1 MNLSLNSMSI
11 KNYLLSLCL
20 GVNLLSGVSNICCA
34 QSDTPPPIDIV
45 LCVDLSGSTNGIIE
59 HIRNH
64 FWHFVQELEQLQPR
78 PDYRFG
84 FVGYSRPSFGKDNAY
99 VKVIRDLSYD
109 NESLSNEMF
118 SLKAVVE
125 QGSQFVGAALMNCI
139 KNLRWSKE
147 DNAVK
152 VIFLTGNGF
161 VNADG
166 KTYKKACELAAMR
179 GIIIHSLYWQSYT
192 LPRELPGWREIAGA
206 AGGKFFNVNVGYNHT
221 GIDTGFDTQK
231 LSSLN
236 EELNSTYLYYGKDG
250 KTRYKMMAAQDEN
263 ILEVSP
269 RGFRYRMAYK
279 TSARYQKKNSSWDLV
294 DLFSKL
300 DTLEKRNFDTELLP
314 DSLQKM
320 NDSRFYEFIVQ
331 KNELRNQVLAKIH
344 KLVKARETQEREA
357 LRIRLEEQ
365 KRRNEPP
372 DEIKPS
378 IDNLILMLMVEEARK
393 KGFTKN

>member
-1 MNLSLNSMSI
+1 MSSMEH
-11 KNYLLSLCL
+11 KKYFLVLLLAAVL
-20 GVNLLSGVSNICCA
+20 FSGEGNDCRA
-34 QSDTPPPIDIV
+34 QSDNPPPVDIV
-45 LCVDLSGSTNGIIE
+45 FCIDLSGSTNGIIE

-64 FWHFVQELEQLQPR
+64 LWHFVHEAEQLQPQAN
-78 PDYRFG
+78 YRFG

-109 NESLSNEMF
+109 NEALSSEMF
-118 SLKAVVE
+118 ALKPVVE

-139 KNLRWSKE
+139 KEMHWSKE

-152 VIFLTGNGF
+152 VIFLAGNGF

-166 KTYKKACELAAMR
+166 NTYKKASELAATR
-179 GIIIHSLYWQSYT
+179 GIVIHSLYWQSYT
-192 LPRELPGWREIAGA
+192 LPRELPGWREIAGM
-206 AGGKFFNVNVGYNHT
+206 AGGKFYNVNVAYNHT
-221 GIDTGFDTQK
+221 GIDTGFDTQQ
-231 LSSLN
+231 LSMLN
-236 EELNSTYLYYGKDG
+236 EELNSTYLYYGKEG

-279 TSARYQKKNSSWDLV
+279 TSWRYQKKNSSWDLV

-300 DTLEKRNFDTELLP
+300 DTLRKRDFDPELLP

-320 NDSRFYEFIVQ
+320 SDAKFYEFLIQ
-331 KNELRNQVLAKIH
+331 KNETRNLVLAKMH
-344 KLVKARETQEREA
+344 KLIKARETQEREA
-357 LRIRLEEQ
+357 ILAHREEL
-365 KRRNEPP
+365 KRRKEPA

-378 IDNLILMLMVEEARK
+378 IDNLIMLLMVEEAMK
-393 KGFTKN
+393 KGFTKK

>member
-1 MNLSLNSMSI
+1 MRHRI
-11 KNYLLSLCL
+11 FYLCF
-20 GVNLLSGVSNICCA
+20 LLYFTFYSGREKSCYA
-34 QSDTPPPIDIV
+34 QPAKVPPVDIV
-45 LCVDLSGSTNGIIE
+45 FCIDLSGSTNGIIE

-64 FWHFVQELEQLQPR
+64 LWHFIHEMELLEPKA
-78 PDYRFG
+78 DYRFG

-109 NESLSNEMF
+109 NEALSNELF
-118 SLKAVVE
+118 ALKPVVE

-152 VIFLTGNGF
+152 IILLAGNGF

-166 KTYKKACELAAMR
+166 KTYKQAAELAATR
-179 GIIIHSLYWQSYT
+179 GIVIHSLYWQSYT
-192 LPRELPGWREIAGA
+192 LPRELPGWREIAGM
-206 AGGKFFNVNVGYNHT
+206 AGGKFFSVNVGYNHT

-231 LSSLN
+231 LIQLN
-236 EELNSTYLYYGKDG
+236 DELNSTYLYYGKDG
-250 KTRYKMMAAQDEN
+250 KSRYQMMTAQDEN

-279 TSARYQKKNSSWDLV
+279 TSSRYQKKNSSWDLV
-294 DLFSKL
+294 DLFSKTDL
-300 DTLEKRNFDTELLP
+300 RKSDFELSFLP

-320 NDSRFYEFIVQ
+320 NDAIFYDFVAL
-331 KNELRNQVLAKIH
+331 KNESRNQVI
-344 KLVKARETQEREA
+344 VKMHRLLYAREQQERDA
-357 LRIRLEEQ
+357 VRQRIEEL

-372 DEIKPS
+372 DEIRPT
-378 IDNLILMLMVEEARK
+378 IDNLIMMLMLEETMKIGYAK
-393 KGFTKN
+393 EK